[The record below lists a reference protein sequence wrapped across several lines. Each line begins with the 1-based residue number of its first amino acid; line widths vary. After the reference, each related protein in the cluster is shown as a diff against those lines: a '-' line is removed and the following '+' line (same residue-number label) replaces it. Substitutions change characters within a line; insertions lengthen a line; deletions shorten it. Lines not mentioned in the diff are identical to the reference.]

1 MSHHT
6 TDAIVIG
13 GGVIGLAIARA
24 LRRDGL
30 RVTLFERN
38 TQPGGEASWA
48 AAGMLAPQAEADAPG
63 VLFDLCAASR
73 AMYRAFGEE
82 LRTETGIDIELR
94 AEGSLLL
101 AFTEEEVA
109 HLERKRAWQTGSGL
123 RAEVLNPK
131 EAREKEPHLSG
142 SIRAALHLPDD
153 WQVDNRR
160 LTQALVAAAFRA
172 GVEIHCDAG
181 EIRVV
186 IEKGRIQG
194 VSALGKTW
202 RAPVVV
208 NAAGSWAAR
217 MPPEILRLPPASV
230 RPIRGQMLSLQLQP
244 PDLLR
249 HVVRTERAYLV
260 PRRDGRL
267 IVGATVEDVGFTK
280 QVTAGGVAKLLA
292 GTIEAVP
299 VLADM
304 PLGDTWTGL
313 RPLAEDDLPILGETD
328 VNGLFCATGHYRNG
342 ILLTPVTAELVRCL
356 VADRTPPLDPT
367 PFSPLRFSKGT
378 DQAHS

>member
-6 TDAIVIG
+6 TDCIVIG

-48 AAGMLAPQAEADAPG
+48 AAGMLAPQAEADQPG
-63 VLFDLCAASR
+63 VLFDLCTASR
-73 AMYRAFGEE
+73 ALYPAFAEA
-82 LRTETGIDIELR
+82 LRDETGIDVELR
-94 AEGSLLL
+94 REGTLLL
-101 AFTEEEVA
+101 AFNEAEA
-109 HLERKRAWQTGSGL
+109 AALSRRQAWQTSAGL
-123 RAEVLNPK
+123 RAEMLTPTQ
-131 EAREKEPHLSG
+131 AREMEPHLSG
-142 SIRAALHLPDD
+142 AIHAALYLPDD

-172 GVEIHCDAG
+172 GVDIHCDAG
-181 EIRVV
+181 DLRVV
-186 IEKGRIQG
+186 IEEGRIQG
-194 VSALGKTW
+194 IAALGKIW
-202 RAPVVV
+202 SAPLVV

-217 MPPEILRLPPASV
+217 MSPELLRLPPASV
-230 RPIRGQMLSLQLQP
+230 RPIRGQMLSMNLQP
-244 PDLLR
+244 PDILN

-267 IVGATVEDVGFTK
+267 VVGATVEDVGFAK
-280 QVTAGGVAKLLA
+280 QVTAGAVSKLLS

-299 VLADM
+299 ILADM
-304 PLGDTWTGL
+304 PLGDLWTGL

-328 VNGLFCATGHYRNG
+328 VKGLFCATGHYRNG
-342 ILLTPVTAELVRCL
+342 ILLTPVTAELIRCL
-356 VADRTPPLDPT
+356 VADRTPPLDPM
-367 PFSPLRFSKGT
+367 PFSPRRFAGSVA
-378 DQAHS
+378 QAHS

>member
-1 MSHHT
+1 MSHLT
-6 TDAIVIG
+6 TDCIVIG

-48 AAGMLAPQAEADAPG
+48 AAGMLAPQAEADRPG
-63 VLFDLCAASR
+63 VLFDLCTASR
-73 AMYRAFGEE
+73 ALYPAFGEE
-82 LRTETGIDIELR
+82 LRAETGIDIELR
-94 AEGSLLL
+94 TEGTLVL
-101 AFTEEEVA
+101 AFNEEEVA
-109 HLERKRAWQTGSGL
+109 DLARRQTWQASAGL
-123 RAEVLNPK
+123 RAEMLTPTQ
-131 EAREKEPHLSG
+131 AREMEPHLSG
-142 SIRAALHLPDD
+142 AIHAALYLPDD

-160 LTQALVAAAFRA
+160 LTQALVAATFRA

-181 EIRVV
+181 DIQPLIERNRV
-186 IEKGRIQG
+186 RG
-194 VSALGKTW
+194 VAALGKTW
-202 RAPVVV
+202 TAPLVV

-217 MPPEILRLPPASV
+217 MSPELLRLPPASV
-230 RPIRGQMLSLQLQP
+230 RPIRGQMLSLHLQP
-244 PDLLR
+244 PDVLR

-267 IVGATVEDVGFTK
+267 IVGATVEDVGFSK
-280 QVTAGGVAKLLA
+280 QITAGGVAKLLA

-304 PLGDTWTGL
+304 PLGDLWTGL

-328 VNGLFCATGHYRNG
+328 VKGLFCATGHYRNG

-356 VADRTPPLDPT
+356 VSDRTPPLDPT
-367 PFSPLRFSKGT
+367 PFSPLRFSKGP